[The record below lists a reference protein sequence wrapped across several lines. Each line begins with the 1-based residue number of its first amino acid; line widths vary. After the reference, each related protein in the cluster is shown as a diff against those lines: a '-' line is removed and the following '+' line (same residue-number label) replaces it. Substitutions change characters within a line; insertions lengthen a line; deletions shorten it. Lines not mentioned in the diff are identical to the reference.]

1 MNSTR
6 GTQQGNIKNNISKV
20 CLHVGKERTGHI
32 EAIGETMLAK
42 AGRDYRHWGHHLL
55 PSFIYVLSTKYTILV
70 MEVSTS
76 LTKVLFDQ
84 NVWNLFKYLAI
95 AVSLIAPAYKSL
107 VPPTRIE
114 GLIQNTHTKSVNMR
128 FIQMHLQLTAW
139 LAPYPYLYPNAP

>member
-1 MNSTR
+1 M
-6 GTQQGNIKNNISKV
+6 

-42 AGRDYRHWGHHLL
+42 AGRNYRHWGQTFATVFHLR
-55 PSFIYVLSTKYTILV
+55 FTKKYAILV
-70 MEVSTS
+70 LEVSTS

-84 NVWNLFKYLAI
+84 NVWNPFKFLAI

-107 VPPTRIE
+107 ITPTRIE
-114 GLIQNTHTKSVNMR
+114 SLIQNTHTIAKSVNMR